1 MIWPPSDDDDDEED
15 EIYSVISSVPPPTV
29 FHHAQGWQASN
40 QRVIF
45 GKWLVAVVVV
55 D

>member
-1 MIWPPSDDDDDEED
+1 MIWPLSASDDDED

-45 GKWLVAVVVV
+45 GKWLVSVVVV